1 MSGDITFHQWGKRPG
16 SGRRVKAAKDEISQV
31 TLPESP
37 EGKPARQY
45 ACHAYCADLPN
56 YDNLK
61 LACYIIS
68 ERDR

>member
-1 MSGDITFHQWGKRPG
+1 M
-16 SGRRVKAAKDEISQV
+16 KAAKDEISQV